1 MTVKNGVEFHARAD
15 SSDSS
20 VERGTGRMPEA
31 FPPPLRL
38 QVCLVVLF
46 SELKNV
52 RLKIIDLKG
61 EWPEHGKAPNLVL

>member
-31 FPPPLRL
+31 FPPPQITGVPRRAL
-38 QVCLVVLF
+38 
-46 SELKNV
+46 
-52 RLKIIDLKG
+52 
-61 EWPEHGKAPNLVL
+61 

>member
-1 MTVKNGVEFHARAD
+1 
-15 SSDSS
+15 
-20 VERGTGRMPEA
+20 MPEA
-31 FPPPLRL
+31 FPPLRL

-61 EWPEHGKAPNLVL
+61 EWPEHGEAQI

>member
-31 FPPPLRL
+31 FPPLRL

-61 EWPEHGKAPNLVL
+61 EWPEHGEAPNLVL